1 VVNKRMKA
9 EALLRLAR
17 KVARAE
23 GYSIEELPGR
33 GKGSHRIYAV
43 LDSAGNELG
52 RFSLTH
58 HPKDVSWTVL
68 RQIEDNLAHL
78 FGENWMERR

>member
-23 GYSIEELPGR
+23 AYSIEELPGR

-58 HPKDVSWTVL
+58 HLKDVSWTVL

>member
-1 VVNKRMKA
+1 MKP

-17 KVARAE
+17 KVARGE

-68 RQIEDNLAHL
+68 RQIEDKLAHL

>member
-23 GYSIEELPGR
+23 GYSIEELSGR

-43 LDSAGNELG
+43 LNSAGDELG
-52 RFSLTH
+52 RFGLTH
-58 HPKDVSWTVL
+58 HPKDISWTVL
-68 RQIEDNLAHL
+68 RQIEDKLAHL
-78 FGENWMERR
+78 FGDNWMERR